1 MKEIRLHGR
10 GGLGV
15 VKASQLVVRAAVE
28 GGLYGQ
34 SIPAFGVE
42 RKGSPVFGYLR
53 LSHTPIRRRMQVYT
67 PDILL
72 ILDDSLITSPDTYAG
87 LKDGGMIII
96 NTKKAVED
104 LHVPK
109 ETGTVVTVDATTI
122 SEELLGRNMP
132 NTAMLGAYYTLCYR
146 PCRYG
151 TSFAGYCPN
160 LRNYKSYS
168 RRKSCCFY
176 SDSSLIKEGRY
187 QYE

>member
-1 MKEIRLHGR
+1 
-10 GGLGV
+10 
-15 VKASQLVVRAAVE
+15 
-28 GGLYGQ
+28 
-34 SIPAFGVE
+34 
-42 RKGSPVFGYLR
+42 
-53 LSHTPIRRRMQVYT
+53 MQVYT

-132 NTAMLGAYYTLCYR
+132 NTAMLGAFTAATGLVDMER
-146 PCRYG
+146 LLQDIAQTFG
-151 TSFAGYCPN
+151 TINRTAAEKAAASIQIHR
-160 LRNYKSYS
+160 L
-168 RRKSCCFY
+168 
-176 SDSSLIKEGRY
+176 
-187 QYE
+187 